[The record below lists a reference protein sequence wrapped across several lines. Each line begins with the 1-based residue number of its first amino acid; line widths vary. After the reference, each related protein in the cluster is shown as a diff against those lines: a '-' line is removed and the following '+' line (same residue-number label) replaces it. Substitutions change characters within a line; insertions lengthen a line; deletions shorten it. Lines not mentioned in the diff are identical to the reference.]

1 MKTITLMHT
10 SDKMLPMSVR
20 SYIDACAHEFAQ
32 VDAWTKIAQMAYR
45 IKRGVDLL
53 PAFMEDIERHME
65 HPAYGDYEDVAKRSI
80 ASYIELLRT
89 GDEYGMSTVSL
100 PDNMSFPEIFQLL
113 TEEIL
118 YRYWECEIGG
128 DKVECVFDKVHYD
141 YNEIVARCKG
151 ASNVRRK
158 FVEYISTS
166 QETLRNID
174 VDENSIK
181 QKNGWKLVADKMYG
195 LTVWSDKEED
205 ERIYPGDATFIHEF
219 NKKKESIYQY
229 VVGVPPMPFS
239 GNLLNSKI
247 IVLTLN
253 PGYVEKIN
261 KDICMN
267 MPCAKKEQLLCLMR
281 NALTLKG
288 TAIYDEYECSRVQGD
303 HYWEDAF
310 SELAMEAY
318 GIPSDVKS
326 HPIYEDIAFLQLI
339 GYHSCKFRYSVGVK
353 HIPSTIFLNL
363 MVKYLATKTDKT
375 FLVLRSEKLWKEVFG
390 EEIWNRLEKEGRI
403 VTKGHKG
410 MSQKISRGNLK
421 KDNGFDKLVNIL
433 KITD

>member
-1 MKTITLMHT
+1 MKTITLLHT
-10 SDKMLPMSVR
+10 SDNMLPRSVR
-20 SYIDACAHEFAQ
+20 SYIDTCAHEFNQ
-32 VDAWTKIAQMAYR
+32 IDAWTKIAQIAYR

-53 PAFMEDIERHME
+53 PAFMEDIERHMK
-65 HPAYGDYEDVAKRSI
+65 HPAYGDYEDGAKRSI
-80 ASYIELLRT
+80 ATYIELLRT

-100 PDNMSFPEIFQLL
+100 PDNMSFPKIFQLL

-118 YRYWECEIGG
+118 YRYWECEIGNG
-128 DKVECVFDKVHYD
+128 KVECIFDKVHYD
-141 YNEIVARCKG
+141 YKEIVSRCK
-151 ASNVRRK
+151 SSPNTKRK
-158 FVEYISTS
+158 FINYISTS
-166 QETLRNID
+166 QETLRNIN
-174 VDENSIK
+174 VDKNSIK
-181 QKNGWKLVADKMYG
+181 QKNGWEQVADKMND

-219 NKKKESIYQY
+219 NKKKESTYQY

-239 GNLLNSKI
+239 GNLLNAKI

-253 PGYVEKIN
+253 PGYVEEVN
-261 KDICMN
+261 KDICMGLKDEE
-267 MPCAKKEQLLCLMR
+267 KKQLLCLMR

-288 TAIYDEYECSRVQGD
+288 TGIYDEYEPSRKQGD
-303 HYWEDAF
+303 YYWEKSF

-318 GIPSDVKS
+318 GIPSNVNL

-339 GYHSCKFRYSVGVK
+339 GYHSCKFRNSVGIK

-363 MVKYLATKTDKT
+363 MVKYLVTKTDKT

-390 EEIWNRLEKEGRI
+390 EEIWNRLEHEGRI
-403 VTKGHKG
+403 ITKGHKG

-421 KDNGFDKLVNIL
+421 KDNGFDKLVKIL
-433 KITD
+433 KE